1 MNIAYIIA
9 LTDTNLLTSESSGIK
24 KKIDWQV
31 SALNRAGVETHIIK
45 KEILPKVKRAF
56 PFHSSII
63 DWYGLLEDM
72 VQKYDGMYHRH
83 VYTDYHMLS
92 FFKKLKKIKPDFKII
107 LELPTYPYDQ
117 ERRKN
122 LLYYRD
128 WIFAWLGIL
137 STGMVWTGFCRD
149 FLIIMKMTGLRIYGY
164 I

>member
-1 MNIAYIIA
+1 MKGIQMNIAYIIA

-117 ERRKN
+117 SEEKIC
-122 LLYYRD
+122 YT
-128 WIFAWLGIL
+128 IEI
-137 STGMVWTGFCRD
+137 
-149 FLIIMKMTGLRIYGY
+149 
-164 I
+164 